1 MSHQKTNYNLTEEAG
16 PKDSRAGIFVLTQHI
31 LCSTIGKGRLVLKMP
46 GNANWSTRLDPTL
59 KMQAEEVLS
68 GVGLTMSGVFTMLLK
83 QIVRE
88 QSVPLSLS
96 LDSSNAVY
104 ADLLEA
110 QADRAN
116 GYQGRNARDVLR
128 DMEQAIAEVEARG

>member
-1 MSHQKTNYNLTEEAG
+1 
-16 PKDSRAGIFVLTQHI
+16 
-31 LCSTIGKGRLVLKMP
+31 MP
-46 GNANWSTRLDPTL
+46 GDSNWSTRLDSTL
-59 KMQAEEVLS
+59 KMQAEEILL

-88 QSVPLSLS
+88 KSVPLS

-110 QADRAN
+110 QIDRMN
-116 GYQGRNARDVLR
+116 GYEGRNTRDVLR
-128 DMEQAIAEVEARG
+128 DMEQAIAEVEAGV

>member
-1 MSHQKTNYNLTEEAG
+1 
-16 PKDSRAGIFVLTQHI
+16 
-31 LCSTIGKGRLVLKMP
+31 MP
-46 GNANWSTRLDPTL
+46 GDSNWSTRLDSTL
-59 KMQAEEVLS
+59 KMQAEEILS

-88 QSVPLSLS
+88 KSVPLSLS

-110 QADRAN
+110 QTDRLN
-116 GYQGRNARDVLR
+116 GYKGRSARDVLR
-128 DMEQAIAEVEARG
+128 DMKQAIAEVEAGG

>member
-1 MSHQKTNYNLTEEAG
+1 MS
-16 PKDSRAGIFVLTQHI
+16 
-31 LCSTIGKGRLVLKMP
+31 MP
-46 GNANWSTRLDPTL
+46 GDSNWSTRLDSTL
-59 KMQAEEVLS
+59 KMQAEEILS

-88 QSVPLSLS
+88 KSVPLSLS

-110 QADRAN
+110 QSDRLN
-116 GYQGRNARDVLR
+116 GYKGRNARDVLR
-128 DMEQAIAEVEARG
+128 DMEQAIAEVEAGG

>member
-1 MSHQKTNYNLTEEAG
+1 M
-16 PKDSRAGIFVLTQHI
+16 I
-31 LCSTIGKGRLVLKMP
+31 MP
-46 GNANWSTRLDPTL
+46 GDSNWSTRLDSTL
-59 KMQAEEVLS
+59 KMQAEEILS

-88 QSVPLSLS
+88 KSVPLSLS

-110 QADRAN
+110 QTDRLN
-116 GYQGRNARDVLR
+116 GYKGRSAQDVLR
-128 DMEQAIAEVEARG
+128 DMEQAIAEVEAGG

>member
-1 MSHQKTNYNLTEEAG
+1 M
-16 PKDSRAGIFVLTQHI
+16 
-31 LCSTIGKGRLVLKMP
+31 VLKMP

-104 ADLLEA
+104 ANLLEA

>member
-1 MSHQKTNYNLTEEAG
+1 MQNTVPAGEGAMCAVMAMDAGKIEE
-16 PKDSRAGIFVLTQHI
+16 I
-31 LCSTIGKGRLVLKMP
+31 L
-46 GNANWSTRLDPTL
+46 AD
-59 KMQAEEVLS
+59 
-68 GVGLTMSGVFTMLLK
+68 VGLTMSGVFTMLLK

-88 QSVPLSLS
+88 KSVPLSLS

-110 QADRAN
+110 QTDRLN

>member
-1 MSHQKTNYNLTEEAG
+1 
-16 PKDSRAGIFVLTQHI
+16 
-31 LCSTIGKGRLVLKMP
+31 MP
-46 GNANWSTRLDPTL
+46 GDSNWSTRLDSTL
-59 KMQAEEVLS
+59 KAQAEEILS

-88 QSVPLSLS
+88 KSVPLSLS

-110 QADRAN
+110 QTDRLN
-116 GYQGRNARDVLR
+116 GYKGRSAREVLR
-128 DMEQAIAEVEARG
+128 DMEQAIAEVEAGG

>member
-1 MSHQKTNYNLTEEAG
+1 M
-16 PKDSRAGIFVLTQHI
+16 
-31 LCSTIGKGRLVLKMP
+31 LVLKMP

-59 KMQAEEVLS
+59 KMQAEEILS

-88 QSVPLSLS
+88 QSIPLSLS

-116 GYQGRNARDVLR
+116 GYQGRNARAVLR

>member
-1 MSHQKTNYNLTEEAG
+1 
-16 PKDSRAGIFVLTQHI
+16 
-31 LCSTIGKGRLVLKMP
+31 
-46 GNANWSTRLDPTL
+46 
-59 KMQAEEVLS
+59 MQAEEILS

-88 QSVPLSLS
+88 KSVPLSLS

-110 QADRAN
+110 QSDRLN
-116 GYQGRNARDVLR
+116 GYKGRNARDILR
-128 DMEQAIAEVEARG
+128 DMEQAIAEVEAGG

>member
-1 MSHQKTNYNLTEEAG
+1 M
-16 PKDSRAGIFVLTQHI
+16 I
-31 LCSTIGKGRLVLKMP
+31 MP
-46 GNANWSTRLDPTL
+46 GDSNWSTRLDSTL
-59 KMQAEEVLS
+59 KMQAEEILS

-88 QSVPLSLS
+88 KSVPLSLS

-110 QADRAN
+110 QTDRLN
-116 GYQGRNARDVLR
+116 GYKGRSARDVLR
-128 DMEQAIAEVEARG
+128 DMKQAIAEVEAGG

>member
-1 MSHQKTNYNLTEEAG
+1 MHLL
-16 PKDSRAGIFVLTQHI
+16 ICVLTMNI
-31 LCSTIGKGRLVLKMP
+31 LCSTIEGERLVTAMP
-46 GNANWSTRLDPTL
+46 GDANWSTRLDSTL
-59 KMQAEEVLS
+59 KVQAEEILAD
-68 GVGLTMSGVFTMLLK
+68 VGLTMSGVFTMLLK

-88 QSVPLSLS
+88 RSIPLSLS

-110 QADRAN
+110 QSDRLN

-128 DMEQAIAEVEARG
+128 DMERAIAEVETLG

>member
-1 MSHQKTNYNLTEEAG
+1 
-16 PKDSRAGIFVLTQHI
+16 
-31 LCSTIGKGRLVLKMP
+31 MP
-46 GNANWSTRLDPTL
+46 GDANWSTRLDSTL
-59 KMQAEEVLS
+59 KMQAEEILS

-88 QSVPLSLS
+88 KSVPLSLP

-110 QADRAN
+110 QIDRMN
-116 GYQGRNARDVLR
+116 GYEGRNARDALR
-128 DMEQAIAEVEARG
+128 DMEQAIAEVEAGG

>member
-1 MSHQKTNYNLTEEAG
+1 M
-16 PKDSRAGIFVLTQHI
+16 I
-31 LCSTIGKGRLVLKMP
+31 MP
-46 GNANWSTRLDPTL
+46 GDSNWSTRLDSTL
-59 KMQAEEVLS
+59 KMQAEEILS

-88 QSVPLSLS
+88 KSVPLSLS

-110 QADRAN
+110 QTDRLN
-116 GYQGRNARDVLR
+116 GYKGRSARDVLR
-128 DMEQAIAEVEARG
+128 DMEQVIAEVEAGG